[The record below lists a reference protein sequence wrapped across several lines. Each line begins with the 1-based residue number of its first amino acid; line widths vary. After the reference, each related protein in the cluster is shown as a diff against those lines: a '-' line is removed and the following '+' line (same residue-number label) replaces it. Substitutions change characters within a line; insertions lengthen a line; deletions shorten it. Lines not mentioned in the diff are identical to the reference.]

1 MCANDSNG
9 LTALSRNFFAFVRA
23 YCRNPLL
30 TRREPQHFAF
40 LILSHCNH
48 YER

>member
-30 TRREPQHFAF
+30 TRRV
-40 LILSHCNH
+40 SHSGLQA
-48 YER
+48 ETIFDAI